1 MAKTSTY
8 GFGGLG
14 VSFSA
19 KEISIGSE
27 YFTQEGLEGALGT
40 KVARGTFS
48 IDDGL
53 TAFDSS
59 SIFAA
64 DSGPL
69 TASQN
74 IEQSAESVP
83 TPTPPSTPP
92 YIWKYR

>member
-14 VSFSA
+14 ISFSE
-19 KEISIGSE
+19 KEISTGSE

-40 KVARGTFS
+40 EVARGTFS
-48 IDDGL
+48 VDDGL

-69 TASQN
+69 TASTN
-74 IEQSAESVP
+74 IEQNTEAPAPS
-83 TPTPPSTPP
+83 PPSTRP
-92 YIWKYR
+92 YIWKYQ